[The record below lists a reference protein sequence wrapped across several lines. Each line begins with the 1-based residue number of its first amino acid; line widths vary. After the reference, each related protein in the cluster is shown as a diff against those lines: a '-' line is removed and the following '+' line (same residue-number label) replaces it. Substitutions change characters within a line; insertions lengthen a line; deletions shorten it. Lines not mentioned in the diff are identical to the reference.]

1 MTNAMPRPGYQAIIW
16 DFDGTLT
23 RRPDMWCTSIAEAC
37 QLAGALDVTPAD
49 FDNTAYLYLP
59 WNTKQ
64 LCHPHAESAELWW
77 HAFLTHVRPLVAERV
92 NRTVVDMEAVLH
104 AVRKLA
110 LDPQRYEVLTES
122 TIAVTRISASGLPQY
137 VLSNHVPEL
146 DEIVS
151 DLFPYRFREV
161 WSSGRIGFEKPREE
175 IFRYAL
181 DRIPFPADTVLMV
194 GDDYYRDL
202 EPARTLG
209 MQVMHVSEVCSLR

>member
-1 MTNAMPRPGYQAIIW
+1 
-16 DFDGTLT
+16 
-23 RRPDMWCTSIAEAC
+23 
-37 QLAGALDVTPAD
+37 
-49 FDNTAYLYLP
+49 
-59 WNTKQ
+59 
-64 LCHPHAESAELWW
+64 
-77 HAFLTHVRPLVAERV
+77 
-92 NRTVVDMEAVLH
+92 MEAVLH

>member
-1 MTNAMPRPGYQAIIW
+1 MISAVPSSDYQAIIW

-59 WNTKQ
+59 WNTEQ
-64 LCHPHAESAELWW
+64 LCHPHAESADLWW
-77 HAFLTHVRPLVAERV
+77 HAFLTQVRPLVAERV
-92 NRTVVDMEAVLH
+92 NPTVTDLGAVLD

-110 LDPQRYEVLTES
+110 VDPRRYELVPES
-122 TIAVTRISASGLPQY
+122 AMAVTRINASGVPQY

-151 DLFPYRFREV
+151 HLFPDRFQDV
-161 WSSGRIGFEKPREE
+161 WSSGRVGFEKPREE

-181 DRIPFPADTVLMV
+181 NRLPFPADTVLMV

-209 MQVMHVSEVCSLR
+209 MQILHVSEVRSLR